1 MKAILMSIKPEYGYK
16 ILHGEKTVELR
27 KTVPR
32 DLEFMHGKGGRLVY
46 LYFTGTG
53 MVLGC
58 FYLDYD
64 VEVGPLGD
72 LKRLAK
78 AAALSMDELIAYG
91 TGRDGAYHG
100 WKVKEPGTFVTPI
113 PLSAF
118 GLKRPPQS
126 WCYVE
131 AL

>member
-16 ILHGEKTVELR
+16 ILQGKKTFEVR

-32 DLEFMHGKGGRLVY
+32 DLEFMHRGQRLIY

-53 MVLGC
+53 MVMGRC
-58 FYLDYD
+58 FLDF
-64 VEVGPLGD
+64 EVGFWPDGD
-72 LKRLAK
+72 LKRLARK
-78 AAALSMDELIAYG
+78 ACISVDDLKAYG
-91 TGRDGAYHG
+91 PGRDGEYHG
-100 WKVKEPGTFVTPI
+100 WKVKGPGTFVRPI